1 MCSGFKSI
9 ELTPLA
15 AICVNL
21 FSAGKELKVDG
32 PIHITLPLLPT
43 STVSAGYHIP
53 AWTFDMKT
61 GRCLLFLHYQKL
73 PFCAVCKPQ
82 K

>member
-1 MCSGFKSI
+1 MFICLGFKSI

-21 FSAGKELKVDG
+21 FSAGKELNVDG
-32 PIHITLPLLPT
+32 PIQITLPLLPT
-43 STVSAGYHIP
+43 SAVKAGDPIP

-61 GRCLLFLHYQKL
+61 GECVLCSALAQG
-73 PFCAVCKPQ
+73 
-82 K
+82 